1 MILMSDDFEYKLQD
15 LLTTEVAME
24 HEGEPAALDPYGMK
38 EDYATWDVGVYANS
52 LEVTVLPTESN
63 LKEFTPLY
71 QRLQ

>member
-1 MILMSDDFEYKLQD
+1 
-15 LLTTEVAME
+15 ME
-24 HEGEPAALDPYGMK
+24 HEGEPTALDPYGIK

-52 LEVTVLPTESN
+52 LEVTVLPTEAN